1 MNKYKLTLLIDY
13 EVLRGLIDLAEKET
27 NGNLSKLCRIL
38 LKEALER
45 RKLCQSVVPS
55 FKGASEGRKEQCQS
69 G

>member
-13 EVLRGLIDLAEKET
+13 EVLRELDDLARQET

-45 RKLCQSVVPS
+45 KKLCQP
-55 FKGASEGRKEQCQS
+55 G
-69 G
+69 